1 MITNVHQ
8 RTLPVPVDEA
18 GFLIDELAG
27 PNDRLWPYDR
37 WPAIR
42 FDRPLQVGAKGGHG
56 PFRYKVGAYAPGRRV
71 QFVFG
76 GPYVDGFHEFELLEG
91 DATHCVLRHTLMAHP
106 SALFALGWSLLIGP
120 LHDACLRDIMDRAE
134 AATGGNHRRRPH
146 PAAVRARRLLLRPL
160 AG

>member
-8 RTLPVPVDEA
+8 RTLPVPVEEA
-18 GFLIDELAG
+18 GFLIDDLAG

-42 FDRPLQVGAKGGHG
+42 FDGPLQVGAKGGHG

-71 QFVFG
+71 QFVFASRHFE
-76 GPYVDGFHEFELLEG
+76 GFHEFELLEG
-91 DATHCVLRHTLMAHP
+91 DATHCVLRHTVMAHP
-106 SALFALGWSLLIGP
+106 SALFSLVWALLIGP

-134 AATGGNHRRRPH
+134 AATGGEGRRHPH
-146 PAAVRARRLLLRPL
+146 SAAVRARRAMLRPL

>member
-18 GFLIDELAG
+18 SFLIDDLAG

-37 WPAIR
+37 WPAIH

-71 QFVFG
+71 QFVFASS
-76 GPYVDGFHEFELLEG
+76 PVEGFHEFELLEG
-91 DATHCVLRHTLMAHP
+91 DANHCVLRHTLMAHP
-106 SALFALGWSLLIGP
+106 SALFSLVWAVFIGP
-120 LHDACLRDIMDRAE
+120 LHDACLRDILDRAE
-134 AATGGNHRRRPH
+134 AATGGEGRRRPL
-146 PAAVRARRLLLRPL
+146 PAAVRARRAMLRPL

>member
-18 GFLIDELAG
+18 GFLIDDLAG

-42 FDRPLQVGAKGGHG
+42 FQRPLTVGAKGGHG

-71 QFVFG
+71 QFVFAS
-76 GPYVDGFHEFELLEG
+76 PSFEGFHEFELLQG
-91 DATHCVLRHTLMAHP
+91 DETHCVLRHTLMAHP
-106 SALFALGWSLLIGP
+106 SAPFSVLWSLLIGP

-134 AATGGNHRRRPH
+134 AATGGADRRRPH

>member
-8 RTLPVPVDEA
+8 RTLPVPAADA

-42 FDRPLQVGAKGGHG
+42 FAHPLQVGAKGGHG
-56 PFRYKVGAYAPGRRV
+56 PFRYKVGAHAPGRRV
-71 QFVFG
+71 QFVFSNST
-76 GPYVDGFHEFELLEG
+76 VEGFHEFELLEG
-91 DATHCVLRHTLMAHP
+91 DETHCVLRHTLMAHP
-106 SALFALGWSLLIGP
+106 SALFSVVWALLIGP
-120 LHDACLRDIMDRAE
+120 LHDACLRDLLDRAE
-134 AATGGNHRRRPH
+134 AATGGETRRRPH
-146 PAAVRARRLLLRPL
+146 PVAVRARRAMLRPL